1 MAFLANVIATIEQSE
16 LASIEMTMARKFS
29 IDMLPNPKPMPRALH
44 QRAPFEFREFRDQLK
59 ELRMHEFFS
68 TYILPSNVPVL
79 FI

>member
-44 QRAPFEFREFRDQLK
+44 RGHHLSLESLEI
-59 ELRMHEFFS
+59 S
-68 TYILPSNVPVL
+68 
-79 FI
+79 